1 MYMLKRIS
9 MSTIIQWLLSS
20 IALLIYLLF
29 SYNTALI
36 ELNYYSM
43 LYLVPSTLFVLIML
57 LVNNKSR
64 FSWYWTKDKWVR
76 LIIRIGT
83 LMFMGL
89 FGLGFAAG
97 VKMIVEAYSLVM
109 WWWIHI
115 LTNGAFHF
123 GALIPS
129 GVYAIFE
136 FLMVSEHMED

>member
-20 IALLIYLLF
+20 MTLLIYLLF
-29 SYNTALI
+29 SYNTAMI

-43 LYLVPSTLFVLIML
+43 LYLVPSTLVALIML
-57 LVNNKSR
+57 LVNSKGR
-64 FSWYWTKDKWVR
+64 FSWYWTKDKWFR

-83 LMFMGL
+83 WMFMGL
-89 FGLGFAAG
+89 FGICFAVG
-97 VKMIVEAYSLVM
+97 VKMIIEAYSLEM
-109 WWWIHI
+109 WWWLHI

-123 GALIPS
+123 WALIPS

-136 FLMVSEHMED
+136 FLMVSEHTED